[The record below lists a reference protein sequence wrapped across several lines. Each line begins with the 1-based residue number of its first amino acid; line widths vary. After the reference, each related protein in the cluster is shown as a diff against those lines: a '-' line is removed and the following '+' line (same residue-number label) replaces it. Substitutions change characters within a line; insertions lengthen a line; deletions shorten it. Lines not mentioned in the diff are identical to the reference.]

1 MEKNKADNVSAIAAQ
16 SAFFIILSFVP
27 FVMFAFSL
35 ISIIFGKKT
44 VDLPNDRLPTE
55 DIRTFIAG
63 IIQNAVNRSSSGT
76 TIITALISL
85 WSAGRGLYII
95 TDGITRIYRLPDK
108 QLWLIKRVYAMGYTA
123 IMLIV
128 MLLILG
134 AVSLGIILN
143 TKLNEIMDNLLPDW
157 LSSFALYALSHLLII
172 LFMTLALKVYLTC
185 KKADKKYC
193 TFRALLPGSIISV
206 FGWDV
211 LNYGVE
217 IYTKHFA
224 TSSIY
229 GSLGTVVV
237 LMMLIYFMMFILL
250 CGIQINF
257 IYADRF
263 NGTNKLILS
272 IKTD

>member
-1 MEKNKADNVSAIAAQ
+1 MEKNKTDNVSAIAAQ

-27 FVMFAFSL
+27 FIMFAVSL
-35 ISIIFGKKT
+35 ISLLFGSKK
-44 VDLPNDRLPTE
+44 VDIPYDRLPTE
-55 DIRTFIAG
+55 DIRTLISG
-63 IIQNAVNRSSSGT
+63 IIQNAVSRASSGT
-76 TIITALISL
+76 TIISAVISL

-108 QLWLIKRVYAMGYTA
+108 QLWLIKRIYAMGYTA

-128 MLLILG
+128 MLLIFG

-143 TKLNEIMDNLLPDW
+143 TKLNELMDNLLPEW
-157 LSSFALYALSHLLII
+157 LSSFTIFALSNLLII
-172 LFMTLALKVYLTC
+172 LFMTLALKIYLMC

-193 TFRALLPGSIISV
+193 TFRALLPGSIITV
-206 FGWDV
+206 LGWDV

-224 TSSIY
+224 ASSVY

-237 LMMLIYFMMFILL
+237 VMMLIYFMMFILL

-257 IYADRF
+257 IYADKF
-263 NGTNKLILS
+263 NGKMKNK
-272 IKTD
+272 TE

>member
-85 WSAGRGLYII
+85 WSAGRGLYIM

-123 IMLIV
+123 IMLRV
-128 MLLILG
+128 T
-134 AVSLGIILN
+134 GIIR
-143 TKLNEIMDNLLPDW
+143 
-157 LSSFALYALSHLLII
+157 
-172 LFMTLALKVYLTC
+172 TC
-185 KKADKKYC
+185 
-193 TFRALLPGSIISV
+193 
-206 FGWDV
+206 
-211 LNYGVE
+211 
-217 IYTKHFA
+217 
-224 TSSIY
+224 
-229 GSLGTVVV
+229 
-237 LMMLIYFMMFILL
+237 
-250 CGIQINF
+250 
-257 IYADRF
+257 
-263 NGTNKLILS
+263 
-272 IKTD
+272 